1 MKINIVAIIWKD
13 VFAFEDEQLDEET
26 FSLAPCLQVGLLY
39 DEDKE
44 KLRLVHGYSLEHD
57 EHDFIVIPKSL
68 VVNRKI
74 LGTFDT
80 DTKEIVASK
89 NLKK

>member
-1 MKINIVAIIWKD
+1 MKIDIVAIIWKD
-13 VFAFEDEQLDEET
+13 IFAFEDEPLDDET
-26 FSLAPCLQVGLLY
+26 FSLAPTLQVGLLY
-39 DEDKE
+39 DEDDE

-74 LGTFDT
+74 LGTFDSNT
-80 DTKEIVASK
+80 NQIKTAK
-89 NLKK
+89 

>member
-13 VFAFEDEQLDEET
+13 VFAFEDEPLDEET
-26 FSLAPCLQVGLLY
+26 FSLAPSLQIGLLY
-39 DEDKE
+39 DEDDE

-57 EHDFIVIPKSL
+57 EHDFIVIPKLL
-68 VVNRKI
+68 VVERKL

-80 DTKEIVASK
+80 DTKKINLAK
-89 NLKK
+89 N

>member
-1 MKINIVAIIWKD
+1 MKIDIAAIVWKD
-13 VFAFEDEQLDEET
+13 VFAFEDETLDDES
-26 FSLAPCLQVGLLY
+26 FSLAPTLQVGLLY
-39 DEDKE
+39 DEDDE

-68 VVNRKI
+68 VVKRKI

-80 DTKEIVASK
+80 ETKKINPSK
-89 NLKK
+89 

>member
-1 MKINIVAIIWKD
+1 MKIDIVAIIWKD
-13 VFAFEDEQLDEET
+13 IFAFEDEPLDDET
-26 FSLAPCLQVGLLY
+26 FSLAPTLQVGLLY
-39 DEDKE
+39 DEDDE

-74 LGTFDT
+74 LGTFDS
-80 DTKEIVASK
+80 DTNQITSAK
-89 NLKK
+89 